1 MMSLYASCQC
11 SVDWSI
17 ISYIYRSIGRINI
30 FTQDCQKY
38 LIPEKQV
45 KPTYLIGNNSL
56 CFIQGSS
63 NSHAI
68 KKKDELER
76 VAKSNR

>member
-1 MMSLYASCQC
+1 MHGYVSATNFKNSTLILFQSMRNILTLFTRGLQM
-11 SVDWSI
+11 
-17 ISYIYRSIGRINI
+17 IYY
-30 FTQDCQKY
+30 F
-38 LIPEKQV
+38 L
-45 KPTYLIGNNSL
+45 
-56 CFIQGSS
+56 FQGSS